1 MEISESNGFSCCCL
15 VSLPASYEKQH
26 YQGYKY
32 NQTTK
37 VLQYKQWQRESIFFS
52 FYFFFVSNGLI
63 LLFEMSIV
71 TVTLIFD
78 TYIQGMLFL
87 ANFHVQKIN
96 MLENK
101 MHFREENWQFEKIL
115 MGSTFTSNIPIVCI
129 FMRVV
134 YSKKSERN
142 RGCSIY
148 IYIYIHIY
156 ISFVCC
162 LS

>member
-1 MEISESNGFSCCCL
+1 MSTSSKQTNEDIKKQSMEISESNGFSCCCL

-32 NQTTK
+32 NQTTT
-37 VLQYKQWQRESIFFS
+37 VLQFQWWQRESIFFS
-52 FYFFFVSNGLI
+52 FYFFFVSNGLK
-63 LLFEMSIV
+63 LLFEMRIV

-87 ANFHVQKIN
+87 ANLHVQKIN

-115 MGSTFTSNIPIVCI
+115 MGSIFTSNTRIVLQLYAYAI
-129 FMRVV
+129 QH
-134 YSKKSERN
+134 KT
-142 RGCSIY
+142 
-148 IYIYIHIY
+148 
-156 ISFVCC
+156 
-162 LS
+162 LT